1 VKFALKYYKSCYN
14 FKQISQIKEKV
25 MTILK
30 ITTLIALS
38 SSLLL
43 AAPATKKETELKSVI
58 KDGKHGSQLLL
69 KTLGKNMKKNMKSGG
84 VMKALDFC
92 SNEAYT
98 LTQKVNQK
106 LPNGV
111 TVKRISNKFRSPANK
126 PQGNEQAVLKSFK
139 EMQDLNIVLPAYLV
153 EKTGPHTYKYYKPLV
168 IKKGV
173 CLKCHGVIKDIDLK
187 REIAKR
193 YPLDNALGYKMK
205 DLRGAIVVTVDKSVK
220 K

>member
-1 VKFALKYYKSCYN
+1 
-14 FKQISQIKEKV
+14 

-43 AAPATKKETELKSVI
+43 ASPPTKKEMELVSVI
-58 KDGKHGSQLLL
+58 KNGDRGSQLLL
-69 KTLGKNMKKNMKSGG
+69 KTLGKNMKKSMKSGG
-84 VMKALDFC
+84 VMKALNFC

-98 LTQKVNQK
+98 LTQKVNKK

-126 PQGNEQAVLKSFK
+126 PQDNEQAVLESFK
-139 EMQDLNIVLPAYLV
+139 KMQSLNIVLPPYLI
-153 EKTGPHTYKYYKPLV
+153 EKTGAHTYKYYKPLV

-173 CLKCHGVIKDIDLK
+173 CLKCHGDIKDIDLK
-187 REIAKR
+187 REIASR
-193 YPLDNALGYKMK
+193 YPLDNALGYKMQ
-205 DLRGAIVVTVDKSVK
+205 DLRGAVVVTVDKSIK
-220 K
+220 